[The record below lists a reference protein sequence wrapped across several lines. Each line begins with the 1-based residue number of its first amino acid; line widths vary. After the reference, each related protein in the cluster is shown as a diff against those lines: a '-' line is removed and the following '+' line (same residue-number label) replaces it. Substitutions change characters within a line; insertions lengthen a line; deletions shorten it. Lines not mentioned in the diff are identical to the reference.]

1 MRCESAGVCSNIL
14 GLRQE
19 VEKEMIPPY
28 VEQFETSVQDDMI
41 LVGSLSLEQAQDQR
55 QRFCDAHM
63 DCWSQEEHLVE
74 QQKLSVKTQEEDA
87 KQRVMAFARDKTK
100 VS

>member
-41 LVGSLSLEQAQDQR
+41 LVGSLSLEQVRLQN
-55 QRFCDAHM
+55 
-63 DCWSQEEHLVE
+63 
-74 QQKLSVKTQEEDA
+74 
-87 KQRVMAFARDKTK
+87 
-100 VS
+100 